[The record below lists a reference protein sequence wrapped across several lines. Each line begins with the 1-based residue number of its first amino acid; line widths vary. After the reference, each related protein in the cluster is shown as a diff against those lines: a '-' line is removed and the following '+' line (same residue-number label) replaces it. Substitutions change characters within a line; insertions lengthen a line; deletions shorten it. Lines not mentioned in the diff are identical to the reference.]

1 MRAYITLLSSR
12 NYLPGVFALSNSLRI
27 VKSAYPLFCALSKS
41 IGSEVENSLEKH
53 GIKCIRFNEN
63 VVNPDVNPERTTF
76 SHWNFTFDKLQ
87 VWGLDDFEKLIF
99 LDSDML
105 VLKNIDHLFEKEAF
119 SAVCAGKSYPG
130 HENWNSLN
138 SGLVVISPDK
148 NVKQTLVDL
157 TACVISKFQAMN
169 QLVGDQDILHEY
181 LPDWKD
187 EYHLHLDEGYNMF
200 ADYLTWYIRNK
211 GYAVN
216 GNGKPIYVIH
226 FIGKLKPWMKP
237 NAKQLLWFLRMCLRN
252 PYYAWAYWKFRKYL
266 RKNPK
271 QS

>member
-1 MRAYITLLSSR
+1 MKAYITLLSSR
-12 NYLPGVFALSNSLRI
+12 NYLSGVFALSNSLRM
-27 VKSAYPLFCALSKS
+27 VKSAYPLVCALSKS
-41 IGSEVENSLEKH
+41 VDSEVEKDLENY

-63 VVNPDVNPERTTF
+63 VVSQDVNPEKTTF

-87 VWGLDDFEKLIF
+87 VWGLDSFDKLIF
-99 LDSDML
+99 LDCDML
-105 VLKNIDHLFEKEAF
+105 VLRNIDHLFEKNAF

-130 HENWNSLN
+130 NENWNTLN
-138 SGLVVISPDK
+138 SGLIVICPDK
-148 NVKQTLVDL
+148 DIKQALVNL
-157 TACVISKFQAMN
+157 TARVILKFQAMK

-181 LPDWKD
+181 LPNWKN
-187 EYHLHLDEGYNMF
+187 ESHLHLDEGYNMF

-237 NAKQLLWFLRMCLRN
+237 NVKQRLWFLRMCLRN
-252 PYYAWAYWKFRKYL
+252 PYYAWAYWTFRKYSKINL
-266 RKNPK
+266 
-271 QS
+271 